1 MDRKLARRFWSAKR
15 IVRFAGGGLLLFV
28 ILYVLITADS
38 QSRLNVETERLT
50 VSTVERGPFQ
60 FYIPETG
67 TVVPI
72 RTYYLDAME
81 GGRVERVVR
90 EAGSFV
96 ERGDT
101 ILILANTNLQLD
113 IMNREAQ
120 FFEQR
125 NNLRNTRLAMEQ
137 NSLRLEAEMAQ
148 LDWQIKKAARK
159 FEQDSG
165 LMQQNLISKADFEE
179 SRDEYEYLITRR
191 ELTVKTQTQDSVF
204 RSLQI
209 AMLEASVDRIQ
220 ANLEFVRQ
228 NVENLCLRAP
238 VSGHLTSLNA
248 DVGVSIMRGQR
259 LGQID
264 ILDGFKVRVDVD
276 ELYITRIDIGLPGE
290 FELAGTTY
298 ELSVTK
304 VYPEVQ
310 NNRFQVD
317 MEFTDAVPEDIRRGQ
332 TLHIR
337 MELDDLTEAVL
348 LPRGGFHQTTG
359 GNWVFVVDESEGV
372 ATKRDIRLGRKNPKV
387 FEVLEGLEPGERVIT
402 SPYEYFGD
410 VDKLVLSD

>member
-1 MDRKLARRFWSAKR
+1 
-15 IVRFAGGGLLLFV
+15 
-28 ILYVLITADS
+28 
-38 QSRLNVETERLT
+38 
-50 VSTVERGPFQ
+50 
-60 FYIPETG
+60 
-67 TVVPI
+67 
-72 RTYYLDAME
+72 
-81 GGRVERVVR
+81 
-90 EAGSFV
+90 
-96 ERGDT
+96 
-101 ILILANTNLQLD
+101 
-113 IMNREAQ
+113 MNREAQ

-148 LDWQIKKAARK
+148 LNWEIKKAARK
-159 FEQDSG
+159 FEQDSL
-165 LMQQNLISKADFEE
+165 LMRQNLISKTDFEE
-179 SRDEYEYLITRR
+179 SRDEYDYLIIRR
-191 ELTVKTQTQDSVF
+191 DLTLKTQTQDSIF
-204 RSLQI
+204 RSQQI

-220 ANLEFVRQ
+220 ANLSFVRQ

-310 NNRFQVD
+310 SNRFQVD
-317 MEFTDAVPEDIRRGQ
+317 MEFTGAVPEDIRRGQ

-359 GNWVFVVDESEGV
+359 GNWVFVVDESGGM

-410 VDKLVLSD
+410 VDKLILND